1 MKNRRLAA
9 ASKGMVGTVV
19 GCTLL
24 LAIVWMS
31 SRRSDDVIQSDF
43 SLAVD
48 LSTLSNIAVQHN
60 GRLKSFDSYARTMT
74 KFVTGPRLING
85 PPSEFTSLDMMF
97 RPDAYDK
104 AEIIYV
110 KHKDMRKRIAQQL
123 AGDPAIP
130 AERLTRFNKVGL
142 ISPEWLAR
150 PEVVDLLNEMS
161 RDLIRTA
168 KFVNA
173 VRDATFVRLPGT
185 LAGSLRIMPPPGED
199 RQQAWLPVDSLW
211 QTARAPQDAAHAD
224 MRRRVT
230 IPDLDPKL
238 QDSVASGWLGLAAAW
253 QRQDAPAVNR
263 ALAGLADDLAKLNPH
278 LYPAAEKLQL
288 ESWYVRYKAMV
299 WIWMIYLL
307 AVVPLLMSV
316 IYHWLWARRVGLVF
330 FLAAFGLHTT
340 SIGIRW
346 YLSGRIPN
354 SNMFEAIIAATWF
367 GAVAALIM
375 EFLVRKSGMRNLFV
389 LGSAV
394 CAMVAMMCSHFMPV
408 ALTSDINHIMPV
420 LNDVWLYIHTNVIIF
435 SYCLIGMATITALLY
450 LGYRIFGGND
460 EYARSGGAGQI
471 ILAGAAAKPFVKAKS
486 PGYGQ
491 VLDGAT
497 MVLMELS
504 FVLLW
509 TGLCMGAIWA
519 DHSWGRP
526 WGWDPKEVFALNTF
540 LVFLLLVHV
549 RLKVRDKALWTAVL
563 ACVGCGVMLFNWIV
577 VNFVITG
584 LHSYA

>member
-1 MKNRRLAA
+1 
-9 ASKGMVGTVV
+9 
-19 GCTLL
+19 
-24 LAIVWMS
+24 
-31 SRRSDDVIQSDF
+31 
-43 SLAVD
+43 
-48 LSTLSNIAVQHN
+48 
-60 GRLKSFDSYARTMT
+60 
-74 KFVTGPRLING
+74 
-85 PPSEFTSLDMMF
+85 
-97 RPDAYDK
+97 
-104 AEIIYV
+104 
-110 KHKDMRKRIAQQL
+110 
-123 AGDPAIP
+123 
-130 AERLTRFNKVGL
+130 

-150 PEVVDLLNEMS
+150 PEVNALLDEMS

-168 KFVNA
+168 KFVDA
-173 VRDATFVRLPGT
+173 VRDATFVRQPGT
-185 LAGSLRIMPPPGED
+185 LAGSLRVMPPPGED

-211 QTARAPQDAAHAD
+211 QSARAPQDAAHAE
-224 MRRRVT
+224 MRRRVFV
-230 IPDLDPKL
+230 PDLDPKL
-238 QDSVASGWLGLAAAW
+238 QDSIADGWLGLAAAW
-253 QRQDAPAVNR
+253 QRQDAPVVNR
-263 ALAGLADDLAKLNPH
+263 ALAGLADDLAKLNPR

-354 SNMFEAIIAATWF
+354 SNMFEAIIAASWF

-375 EFLVRKSGMRNLFV
+375 EFLVRKSAMRNLFV

-435 SYCLIGMATITALLY
+435 SYCLIGMAATTALLY
-450 LGYRIFGGND
+450 LGYRIFGGNN
-460 EYARSGGAGQI
+460 EYARSGGAGQL
-471 ILAGAAAKPFVKAKS
+471 ILAGAAAKPFVKAQS
-486 PGYGQ
+486 PGFGQ